1 MRWIIIIYRHLVGGK
16 GVINCDEFA
25 KVILSMGIAE
35 RDKEAKEFA
44 MKQKRS
50 EDVRIRR
57 MQRKQAE
64 LDSKNTLR
72 VNYNYTEEEFQSA
85 IHKLTEAAWG

>member
-1 MRWIIIIYRHLVGGK
+1 
-16 GVINCDEFA
+16 
-25 KVILSMGIAE
+25 
-35 RDKEAKEFA
+35 
-44 MKQKRS
+44 MKQKRA
-50 EDVRIRR
+50 DDARIRR

>member
-1 MRWIIIIYRHLVGGK
+1 M
-16 GVINCDEFA
+16 INCDEFS

-44 MKQKRS
+44 MKQKRA
-50 EDVRIRR
+50 DDARIRR
-57 MQRKQAE
+57 IQRKQAE

-72 VNYNYTEEEFQSA
+72 VNYNYTEEEFQIA

>member
-1 MRWIIIIYRHLVGGK
+1 M
-16 GVINCDEFA
+16 INCDEFS

-44 MKQKRS
+44 MKQKRADDS
-50 EDVRIRR
+50 RFRRI
-57 MQRKQAE
+57 QRKQAE

>member
-1 MRWIIIIYRHLVGGK
+1 
-16 GVINCDEFA
+16 
-25 KVILSMGIAE
+25 MGIAE
-35 RDKEAKEFA
+35 RDKETKEFA
-44 MKQKRS
+44 MKQKRA
-50 EDVRIRR
+50 DDARIRR

>member
-1 MRWIIIIYRHLVGGK
+1 
-16 GVINCDEFA
+16 VINCDEFS

-44 MKQKRS
+44 MKQKRADDS
-50 EDVRIRR
+50 RFRRI
-57 MQRKQAE
+57 QRKQAE

>member
-1 MRWIIIIYRHLVGGK
+1 M
-16 GVINCDEFA
+16 INCDEFS

-35 RDKEAKEFA
+35 RDKETKEFA
-44 MKQKRS
+44 MKQKRA
-50 EDVRIRR
+50 DDARIRR
-57 MQRKQAE
+57 IQRKQAE